1 MSPEPQAPRSAPE
14 STPGPASAGTATA
27 QAHGAGARGENVIHN
42 IGYRNYDGPRLG
54 RGYARTSLF
63 EQSLRGAYG
72 LGRSA
77 KSKVLPMILFAVMC
91 VPAAIVVAVTV
102 FTEAKQLP
110 VGYSA
115 YVIQMQPVIGIYIAA
130 MAPQAVSL
138 DLRFR
143 VVPLYFSRPIER
155 GDYVGA
161 KYAALS
167 AAIFIFTGASVVI
180 LYVGALLAKLDFG
193 DETKDF
199 ALGMVCCLVFS
210 VLHAGIGLVAAAATP
225 RRGFGV
231 AAIIAVLTIPYMLI
245 SALQAIVSSQD
256 NTAAIG
262 WLGLGSPGS
271 LIDGLQSKLLGGRN
285 AFPLGQELTDAQV
298 SVYVALIAV
307 LIAGTYALLLR
318 RYRKA
323 GL

>member
-1 MSPEPQAPRSAPE
+1 MSPEPRP
-14 STPGPASAGTATA
+14 STPVATA
-27 QAHGAGARGENVIHN
+27 GKPPGQRGEDVIHN

-102 FTEAKQLP
+102 FTKAKEMP
-110 VGYSA
+110 IDYNS
-115 YVIQMQPVIGIYIAA
+115 YVIQMQPVIGVYIAA

-143 VVPLYFSRPIER
+143 VVPLYFSRPIGR

-161 KYAALS
+161 KYAALA
-167 AAIFIFTGASVVI
+167 AAIFVFTATSVLI
-180 LYVGALLAKLDFG
+180 LYVGALLAKLDFA
-193 DETKDF
+193 DESKGF
-199 ALGMVCCLVFS
+199 ALGLVCCLVFS
-210 VLHAGIGLVAAAATP
+210 LLHAGIALAVAAATP

-231 AAIIAVLTIPYMLI
+231 AAIIAVLTIPYMLV
-245 SALQAIVSSQD
+245 SALQAIVAQQD
-256 NTAAIG
+256 NASAIA
-262 WLGLGSPGS
+262 WLGLASPGS
-271 LIDGLQSKLLGGRN
+271 LIDGLQSKLLAGDN
-285 AFPLGQELTDAQV
+285 AFPRGEELTAAQT
-298 SVYVALIAV
+298 SAYALLTVV
-307 LIAGTYALLLR
+307 LVAGTYALLLR

>member
-1 MSPEPQAPRSAPE
+1 MSPEPHG
-14 STPGPASAGTATA
+14 STPLATA
-27 QAHGAGARGENVIHN
+27 GSPPGPRGTDVIHN

-54 RGYARTSLF
+54 RGYARKSLF
-63 EQSLRGAYG
+63 GQSLRGAYG

-102 FTEAKQLP
+102 FTKAKEMP
-110 VGYSA
+110 IDYNA
-115 YVIQMQPVIGIYIAA
+115 YVIQMQPVIGVYIAA

-143 VVPLYFSRPIER
+143 VVPLYFSRPIQR

-167 AAIFIFTGASVVI
+167 AAIFVFTATSVLI

-193 DETKDF
+193 DETKGF
-199 ALGMVCCLVFS
+199 AYGLVCCAVFS
-210 VLHAGIGLVAAAATP
+210 VLHAGIALAVAAATP

-231 AAIIAVLTIPYMLI
+231 AAIIAVLTIPYMLVGALQGI
-245 SALQAIVSSQD
+245 SASQD
-256 NTAAIG
+256 NSSAIG
-262 WLGLGSPGS
+262 WIGLASPGS
-271 LIDGLQSKLLGGRN
+271 LVDGLQSKFLDGTH
-285 AFPLGQELTDAQV
+285 AFPGGPPDLTNAQASAYAV
-298 SVYVALIAV
+298 LAAV

>member
-1 MSPEPQAPRSAPE
+1 MSPEPHA
-14 STPGPASAGTATA
+14 STPVATA
-27 QAHGAGARGENVIHN
+27 GKPPGQRGEDVIHN

-54 RGYARTSLF
+54 RRYARTSLF

-102 FTEAKQLP
+102 FTKAKEMP
-110 VGYSA
+110 IDYNA

-143 VVPLYFSRPIER
+143 VVPLYFSRPIGR

-167 AAIFIFTGASVVI
+167 AAVFVFTATSVLI
-180 LYVGALLAKLDFG
+180 LYVGALLAKLDFA
-193 DETKDF
+193 DESKGF
-199 ALGMVCCLVFS
+199 ALGLVCCLVFS
-210 VLHAGIGLVAAAATP
+210 LLHAGIALAVAAATP

-231 AAIIAVLTIPYMLI
+231 AAIIAVLTIPYMLV
-245 SALQAIVSSQD
+245 SALQAIVAEQD
-256 NTAAIG
+256 NAPAIA
-262 WLGLGSPGS
+262 WLGLASPGS
-271 LIDGLQSKLLGGRN
+271 LIDGLQSKLLAGDN
-285 AFPLGQELTDAQV
+285 AFPRGEELTAAQT
-298 SVYVALIAV
+298 SAYALLTVV

>member
-1 MSPEPQAPRSAPE
+1 MSPEPHAHSPA
-14 STPGPASAGTATA
+14 TASASASATA
-27 QAHGAGARGENVIHN
+27 EAPVPGAGQRGENVIHN
-42 IGYRNYDGPRLG
+42 IGYRDYDGPRLG
-54 RGYARTSLF
+54 RSYARTSLF

-91 VPAAIVVAVTV
+91 IPAAIVVAVTV
-102 FTEAKQLP
+102 FTDAKQMP
-110 VGYSA
+110 IDYSA

-143 VVPLYFSRPIER
+143 VVSLYFSRPIER
-155 GDYVGA
+155 GDYVAA

-180 LYVGALLAKLDFG
+180 LYVGAMLAKLDFG
-193 DETKDF
+193 DETKGF
-199 ALGMVCCLVFS
+199 ALGLVSCLVFS
-210 VLHAGIGLVAAAATP
+210 VLHAGIGLAAAAATP

-245 SALQAIVSSQD
+245 SALQAIVASQ
-256 NTAAIG
+256 NNYSAIG

-271 LIDGLQSKLLGGRN
+271 LVDGLQSKLLDGRN
-285 AFPLGQELTDAQV
+285 AFPMGHELTSAQV

>member
-1 MSPEPQAPRSAPE
+1 MSPEPHPTTSMSKTAPPAP
-14 STPGPASAGTATA
+14 PG
-27 QAHGAGARGENVIHN
+27 QRGEDVIHN

-63 EQSLRGAYG
+63 DQSLRGAYG

-91 VPAAIVVAVTV
+91 VPAAIVVAVAI
-102 FTEAKQLP
+102 FTEAKQMP
-110 VGYSA
+110 VDYNS
-115 YVIQMQPVIGIYIAA
+115 YVLRMQPVIGIYIAA

-155 GDYVGA
+155 SDYVGA

-167 AAIFIFTGASVVI
+167 AAIFIFTAASVVI

-193 DETKDF
+193 DQTKGF
-199 ALGMVCCLVFS
+199 ALGLACCAIFS
-210 VLHAGIGLVAAAATP
+210 LLHAGIGLAVAAATP

-231 AAIIAVLTIPYMLI
+231 AAIIAVLTIPYMLVGTVQGI
-245 SALQAIVSSQD
+245 AFSQD
-256 NTAAIG
+256 NTKIIG
-262 WLGLGSPGS
+262 WLGLGSPGT
-271 LIDGLQSKLLGGRN
+271 LVDGLQSKFLDGQSDFPSGQALTSMQASLYVLLI
-285 AFPLGQELTDAQV
+285 V
-298 SVYVALIAV
+298 V
-307 LIAGTYALLLR
+307 LIAGTYGLLLR

>member
-1 MSPEPQAPRSAPE
+1 MPSEPRATDSASPV
-14 STPGPASAGTATA
+14 ATA
-27 QAHGAGARGENVIHN
+27 PKPPGQRGEDVIHN
-42 IGYRNYDGPRLG
+42 IGYRKYEGSRLG

-77 KSKVLPMILFAVMC
+77 KSKVLPMLLFAVMC

-102 FTEAKQLP
+102 FTKAKEMP
-110 VGYSA
+110 VGYNE
-115 YVIQMQPVIGIYIAA
+115 YVIVMQPVIGVYIAA

-138 DLRFR
+138 DLRFN

-167 AAIFIFTGASVVI
+167 AAIFVFTATSVLI

-193 DETKDF
+193 DETKGF
-199 ALGMVCCLVFS
+199 AYGLVCCLVFS
-210 VLHAGIGLVAAAATP
+210 VLHAGVALAVAAATP

-231 AAIIAVLTIPYMLI
+231 AAIIAVLTIPYMLVT
-245 SALQAIVSSQD
+245 ALQGIVASQD
-256 NTAAIG
+256 EASAIG
-262 WLGLGSPGS
+262 WLGLASPGS
-271 LIDGLQSKLLGGRN
+271 LVDGLQSKLLDGDN
-285 AFPLGQELTDAQV
+285 AFPRGEALNAAQTSAYLALTV
-298 SVYVALIAV
+298 L

>member
-1 MSPEPQAPRSAPE
+1 MSPEPHA
-14 STPGPASAGTATA
+14 PASASQSATKTASATE
-27 QAHGAGARGENVIHN
+27 QAPAGPRRGDDVIHN

-63 EQSLRGAYG
+63 EQSLRAAYG

-91 VPAAIVVAVTV
+91 VPAAIVVAVAV
-102 FTEAKQLP
+102 FTDAKRMP
-110 VGYSA
+110 IDYSS
-115 YVIQMQPVIGIYIAA
+115 YIIQMQPVIGIYIAA

-167 AAIFIFTGASVVI
+167 AAIFVFTGASVLI

-193 DETKDF
+193 DETKGF

-210 VLHAGIGLVAAAATP
+210 VLHAGIGLAVAAATP

-245 SALQAIVSSQD
+245 TALQAILAVQD
-256 NTAAIG
+256 NPGPIG
-262 WLGLGSPGS
+262 WLGLGSAGT
-271 LIDGLQSKLLGGRN
+271 LIDGLQGKLLDGQSG
-285 AFPLGQELTDAQV
+285 FPAGQELTGTQA
-298 SVYVALIAV
+298 SVYVLLTAV

>member
-1 MSPEPQAPRSAPE
+1 MSPEPH
-14 STPGPASAGTATA
+14 AGTPVATA
-27 QAHGAGARGENVIHN
+27 GKPPEQRGEDVIHN
-42 IGYRNYDGPRLG
+42 IGYRDYDGPRLG
-54 RGYARTSLF
+54 RRYARASLF
-63 EQSLRGAYG
+63 QQSLRGAYG

-77 KSKVLPMILFAVMC
+77 KSKALPMILFAVMC

-102 FTEAKQLP
+102 FTKAKEMP
-110 VGYSA
+110 VGYGE
-115 YVIQMQPVIGIYIAA
+115 YVIAMQPVIGVFIAA

-167 AAIFIFTGASVVI
+167 AAIFIFTATSVLI
-180 LYVGALLAKLDFG
+180 LYIGALLAKLDFG
-193 DETKDF
+193 DETKGF
-199 ALGMVCCLVFS
+199 AFGLVCCALFA
-210 VLHAGIGLVAAAATP
+210 VLHGGIALSVAAATP

-231 AAIIAVLTIPYMLI
+231 AAIIAVLTIPYMLVK
-245 SALQAIVSSQD
+245 ALQGIVASQD
-256 NTAAIG
+256 NAAAIG
-262 WLGLGSPGS
+262 WLGLASPGS
-271 LIDGLQSKLLGGRN
+271 LVDGLQSKLLDGDN
-285 AFPLGQELTDAQV
+285 AFPRGEALTSMQTSA
-298 SVYVALIAV
+298 YALLAAV

>member
-14 STPGPASAGTATA
+14 SGTAPAPSALTK
-27 QAHGAGARGENVIHN
+27 QAPGAGARGENVIHN

-54 RGYARTSLF
+54 RSYARASLF

-102 FTEAKQLP
+102 FTKAKEMP
-110 VGYSA
+110 IEYSS

-143 VVPLYFSRPIER
+143 VVPLYFSRPIRR
-155 GDYVGA
+155 GDYVAA

-167 AAIFIFTGASVVI
+167 AAIFVFTATSVVI

-193 DETKDF
+193 DQTKDF
-199 ALGMVCCLVFS
+199 ALGLVCCLVFS
-210 VLHAGIGLVAAAATP
+210 VLHAGIGLAAAAATP

-256 NTAAIG
+256 ETSAVG

-285 AFPLGQELTDAQV
+285 AFPMGVELTNAQA
-298 SVYVALIAV
+298 SVYVALVAL
-307 LIAGTYALLLR
+307 LIACTYALLLR

>member
-1 MSPEPQAPRSAPE
+1 MSPEPHAPASA
-14 STPGPASAGTATA
+14 SQSATRTASAGT
-27 QAHGAGARGENVIHN
+27 QRGDDVIHN

-102 FTEAKQLP
+102 FTDAKQMP
-110 VGYSA
+110 VDYSS

-167 AAIFIFTGASVVI
+167 AAIFVFTGASVLI

-193 DETKDF
+193 DETKGF

-210 VLHAGIGLVAAAATP
+210 VLHAGIGLAVAAATP

-245 SALQAIVSSQD
+245 TALQAIVAEQD
-256 NTAAIG
+256 NTGPIG
-262 WLGLGSPGS
+262 WLGLGSAGT
-271 LIDGLQSKLLGGRN
+271 LIDGLQGKLLDGQN
-285 AFPLGQELTDAQV
+285 AFPTGQELTGTQA
-298 SVYVALIAV
+298 SVYVLLTVV

>member
-1 MSPEPQAPRSAPE
+1 MPSEPHA
-14 STPGPASAGTATA
+14 STSTSVATA
-27 QAHGAGARGENVIHN
+27 GRPPGQRGDDVIHN

-102 FTEAKQLP
+102 FTKAKQMP
-110 VGYSA
+110 VDYNE
-115 YVIQMQPVIGIYIAA
+115 YVVQMQPVIGVYIAA

-161 KYAALS
+161 KYAALT
-167 AAIFIFTGASVVI
+167 AAVFVFTATSVLI

-193 DETKDF
+193 DETKGF
-199 ALGMVCCLVFS
+199 ALGLVCCLVFS
-210 VLHAGIGLVAAAATP
+210 VLHAGIALAVAAATP

-231 AAIIAVLTIPYMLI
+231 AAIIAVMTIPYMLV
-245 SALQAIVSSQD
+245 SALQAIVAEQD
-256 NTAAIG
+256 NAAAIG
-262 WLGLGSPGS
+262 WLGLASPGS
-271 LIDGLQSKLLGGRN
+271 LVDGLQSKLLDGHN
-285 AFPLGQELTDAQV
+285 AFPRGEELTSMQTSA
-298 SVYVALIAV
+298 YVALTLV

>member
-1 MSPEPQAPRSAPE
+1 MSPEPHAHASTSMAKSA
-14 STPGPASAGTATA
+14 SATA
-27 QAHGAGARGENVIHN
+27 QAPVPGPSGQRGEDVIHN

-91 VPAAIVVAVTV
+91 VPAAIVVAVAI
-102 FTEAKQLP
+102 FTDAKKMP
-110 VGYSA
+110 VDYNT
-115 YVIQMQPVIGIYIAA
+115 YVLMMQPVIGIFIAA
-130 MAPQAVSL
+130 TAPVAVSL

-167 AAIFIFTGASVVI
+167 AAIFIFTAASVVI

-193 DETKDF
+193 DQTKGF
-199 ALGMVCCLVFS
+199 ALGLVCCLIFS
-210 VLHAGIGLVAAAATP
+210 LLHAAIGLGVAAVTP

-231 AAIIAVLTIPYMLI
+231 AAIIAVLTIPYMLVGSVQEI
-245 SALQAIVSSQD
+245 LASQD
-256 NTAAIG
+256 NTGPIR
-262 WLGLGSPGS
+262 WLGLGSPGT
-271 LIDGLQSKLLGGRN
+271 LIDGLQGKLLDGQN
-285 AFPLGQELTDAQV
+285 AFPTGQDLTNLQV
-298 SVYVALIAV
+298 SLYALVTAV
-307 LIAGTYALLLR
+307 LIAGSYALLLR

>member
-1 MSPEPQAPRSAPE
+1 MPSEPHATT
-14 STPGPASAGTATA
+14 STSVATA
-27 QAHGAGARGENVIHN
+27 GRPPGQRGEDVIHN
-42 IGYRNYDGPRLG
+42 IGYRNYEGPRLG

-102 FTEAKQLP
+102 FTKAKQMP
-110 VGYSA
+110 IDYNE
-115 YVIQMQPVIGIYIAA
+115 YVVQMQPVIGVYIAA

-167 AAIFIFTGASVVI
+167 AAVFVFTATSVLI

-193 DETKDF
+193 DETKGF
-199 ALGMVCCLVFS
+199 ALGLVCCLVFS
-210 VLHAGIGLVAAAATP
+210 VLHAGIALAVAAATP

-231 AAIIAVLTIPYMLI
+231 AAIIAVMTIPYMLV
-245 SALQAIVSSQD
+245 SALQSIVASQD
-256 NTAAIG
+256 NAAAIG
-262 WLGLGSPGS
+262 WLGLASPGS
-271 LIDGLQSKLLGGRN
+271 LVDGLQSKLLGGDN
-285 AFPLGQELTDAQV
+285 AFPRGEELTSMQTSA
-298 SVYVALIAV
+298 YVALTVV

>member
-1 MSPEPQAPRSAPE
+1 MSPEPHAST
-14 STPGPASAGTATA
+14 STPVATA
-27 QAHGAGARGENVIHN
+27 GRPPGQRGEDVIHN

-54 RGYARTSLF
+54 RRYARTSLF

-77 KSKVLPMILFAVMC
+77 KSKVLPMLLFAVMC

-102 FTEAKQLP
+102 FTKAKEMP
-110 VGYSA
+110 VDYNQ
-115 YVIQMQPVIGIYIAA
+115 YVIQMQPVIGVFIAA

-155 GDYVGA
+155 SDYVGA

-167 AAIFIFTGASVVI
+167 AAIFVFTGTSVLI
-180 LYVGALLAKLDFG
+180 LYIGALLAKLDFG
-193 DETKDF
+193 DETKGF
-199 ALGMVCCLVFS
+199 ALGLVCCLVFA
-210 VLHAGIGLVAAAATP
+210 VLHGGIALAVAAATP

-231 AAIIAVLTIPYMLI
+231 AAIIAVLTIPYMLV
-245 SALQAIVSSQD
+245 SALQAIVASQD
-256 NTAAIG
+256 NAPAIG
-262 WLGLGSPGS
+262 WLGLASPGS
-271 LIDGLQSKLLGGRN
+271 LVDGLQSKLLDGEN
-285 AFPLGQELTDAQV
+285 AFPRGEELTSMQTSA
-298 SVYVALIAV
+298 YVLLTV
-307 LIAGTYALLLR
+307 LLIAGTYALLLR

>member
-1 MSPEPQAPRSAPE
+1 MPSEPHATGSVSPVTTAAKPPE
-14 STPGPASAGTATA
+14 
-27 QAHGAGARGENVIHN
+27 QRGGDVIHN
-42 IGYRNYDGPRLG
+42 IGYRNYEGPRLG
-54 RGYARTSLF
+54 HGYARTSLF
-63 EQSLRGAYG
+63 QQSLRGAYG

-102 FTEAKQLP
+102 FTKAKQMP
-110 VGYSA
+110 VGYNE
-115 YVIQMQPVIGIYIAA
+115 YVIVMQPVIGVFIAA

-143 VVPLYFSRPIER
+143 VVSLYFSRPIER

-167 AAIFIFTGASVVI
+167 AAIFVFTATSVVI

-193 DETKDF
+193 DETKGF
-199 ALGMVCCLVFS
+199 AYGLVCCLVFS
-210 VLHAGIGLVAAAATP
+210 VLHAGIALAVAAATP

-231 AAIIAVLTIPYMLI
+231 AAIIAVMTIPYVLVKV
-245 SALQAIVSSQD
+245 LQQIVAFQD
-256 NTAAIG
+256 NVSAIG
-262 WLGLGSPGS
+262 WLGMASAGS
-271 LIDGLQSKLLGGRN
+271 LVDGLQSKLLDGNN
-285 AFPLGQELTDAQV
+285 AFPRGQDLTTMQTSA
-298 SVYVALIAV
+298 YALLIAV